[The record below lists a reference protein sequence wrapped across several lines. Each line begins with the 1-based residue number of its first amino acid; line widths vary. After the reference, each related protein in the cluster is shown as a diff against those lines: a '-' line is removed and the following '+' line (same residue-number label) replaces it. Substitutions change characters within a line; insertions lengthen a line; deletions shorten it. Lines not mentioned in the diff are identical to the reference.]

1 MRTNSHAVSNQVV
14 APPFQAERLVGVGF
28 RYWMTGLDTGDI
40 ECWQS
45 AFSEFAGSVGIDGAK
60 ALMPGLSNW
69 VRAVRSSAERPIA
82 IAPRTCNRF
91 CRDESLAIAM
101 VAACQ
106 HDACPAL
113 KACAFALIGS
123 SNVRRA
129 LDAAEEFA
137 CGLRRCDQI
146 LSPGSICNA
155 AGFMPQGRVLLS

>member
-1 MRTNSHAVSNQVV
+1 MRTVPHTFQTNPTV
-14 APPFQAERLVGVGF
+14 PPFQAERLVGVGF
-28 RYWMTGLDTGDI
+28 RCWMTGLDTGDI
-40 ECWQS
+40 ECWQTAFS
-45 AFSEFAGSVGIDGAK
+45 AFADSVGVDSAK

-69 VRAVRSSAERPIA
+69 VRAVRSSAQRPIE

-123 SNVRRA
+123 SEVNRA

-137 CGLRRCDQI
+137 CGLRRADQI

-155 AGFMPQGRVLLS
+155 AAFMPQGRGLLS